1 MTTRKLWRIA
11 PIDDKIRS
19 DMDNIATIWREIST
33 WPSQQRRMLAT
44 RLLQS
49 LEQEENGS
57 TVSKERQ
64 DALRQLIGIWKTD
77 QPLNDEQVKRVEE
90 RERMKK
96 HG

>member
-1 MTTRKLWRIA
+1 
-11 PIDDKIRS
+11 
-19 DMDNIATIWREIST
+19 MDNLSTIWREIST
-33 WPSQQRRMLAT
+33 WPSQQRRMLT

-77 QPLNDEQVKRVEE
+77 QPLNDEQVKRLQE

>member
-1 MTTRKLWRIA
+1 
-11 PIDDKIRS
+11 
-19 DMDNIATIWREIST
+19 MDNIATIWREIST